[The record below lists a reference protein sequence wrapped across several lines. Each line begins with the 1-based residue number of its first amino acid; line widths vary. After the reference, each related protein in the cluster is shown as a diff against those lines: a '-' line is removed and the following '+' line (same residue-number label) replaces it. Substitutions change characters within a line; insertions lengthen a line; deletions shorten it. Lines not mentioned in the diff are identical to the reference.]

1 MASAPAPTSVLQR
14 VGPSSSDGPGPGP
27 DRGAGQGSGPGGRR
41 GRDRSSA
48 HLRAWVAVVVAAT
61 VALRLPLLGSPPSR
75 DEAGYLMVASQLGP
89 GSSVYGDY
97 WVDRPPLLLAFFAVA
112 DRLGGADALRA
123 MGLLVV
129 AAAVVAAAV
138 LGSTAAA
145 DRVRVRA
152 GVLCAA
158 TAGVFLVTP
167 LFGTT
172 EVNGELVAAPLVL
185 TGVALLLRAV
195 RAGGTTA
202 RPGLLAAAGA
212 AGAGAVLVKQ
222 NQWDVVVVL
231 AALLLAGRWSHAPG
245 RLRPRDA
252 VPFLGGAAATGA
264 AALAGA
270 AATGTTP
277 AELWDAAVVF
287 RVEAAA
293 VVASS
298 ASGATGDRL
307 VDLTGAFLRSGA
319 PLVLL
324 LLVVAL
330 RRRPAPGALD
340 LRAAAVAVLAW
351 ESVAVLGGASYW
363 PPYLICFVTGLVMA
377 TAVVQCAAR
386 EGTRSWSVGLVPL
399 AWAVVAC
406 LLALAAAVAHPPARP
421 QDGVVA
427 WLRANAAPGDDA
439 LVAYGHPDV
448 LHLAGLHSPYPDL
461 WSLPVRV
468 HDPRLA
474 DLAALLSG
482 PGAPDWV
489 VLTGPSLRTWGIDA
503 RAGTRALEE
512 HYAEQVV
519 VGRYT
524 VLRRTG

>member
-14 VGPSSSDGPGPGP
+14 VGPPSPDGTGPAP
-27 DRGAGQGSGPGGRR
+27 DRSAGRGRGAGR
-41 GRDRSSA
+41 GRDRSGGR
-48 HLRAWVAVVVAAT
+48 LWPWVAVVVAAA
-61 VALRLPLLGSPPSR
+61 VLLRLPLLGSPLSR

-89 GSSVYGDY
+89 GSSVYGGY
-97 WVDRPPLLLAFFAVA
+97 WVDRPPLLLAVFAVA
-112 DRLGGADALRA
+112 DRLGGAEALRA
-123 MGLLVV
+123 TGLLVV

-138 LGSTAAA
+138 LGATAAA
-145 DRVRVRA
+145 APGRVRA

-172 EVNGELVAAPLVL
+172 EVNGELVAAPFVL
-185 TGVALLLRAV
+185 SGVALLLRAV
-195 RAGGTTA
+195 RAGATPG
-202 RPGLLAAAGA
+202 RPGLLAAAGV
-212 AGAGAVLVKQ
+212 AGAAAVLVKQ
-222 NQWDVVVVL
+222 NQWDVVVAL
-231 AALLLAGRWSHAPG
+231 AALVLAGRWSHAPG

-298 ASGATGDRL
+298 ASDATGDRL
-307 VDLTGAFLRSGA
+307 VDLGEAFLRSGA

-324 LLVVAL
+324 LLVAPL

-340 LRAAAVAVLAW
+340 LRAAAAAVLAW

-363 PPYLICFVTGLVMA
+363 PPYLICSVTGLTMA
-377 TAVVQCAAR
+377 TAVVQGGARGVGRAWAA
-386 EGTRSWSVGLVPL
+386 GLVPI

-421 QDGVVA
+421 QDDVVA
-427 WLRANAAPGDDA
+427 WLRAHTAPGDDA

-448 LHLAGLHSPYPDL
+448 LHGAGLHSPYPDL

-482 PGAPDWV
+482 PAAPDWV

-512 HYAEQVV
+512 HYVEEAV

-524 VLRRTG
+524 VLHHAG